1 MRWQDELKRQPEL
14 PPVVERRLQETYA
27 QVRARASEKQE
38 EPMNVTSIARKTVVG
53 ALIAAALATT
63 AMAGYASGSNA
74 VFADF
79 FRAVFGGQQEQQTV
93 EPAGKGGEDAAT
105 PQKLECKG
113 FTFTIGRNCYDPVIR
128 MGVLEVTV
136 DNPENGKGLHAE
148 GSGGRHLWSGKRPDW
163 EDAGMTLQ
171 LLRSDGN
178 YFDTYRVYYD
188 TERSTMERAYLYVVY
203 DNTGGGDKPSDITG
217 LKICIHDFT
226 EPSAEVQK
234 ELDAARQNGVGVY
247 NETLDRLQREG
258 KYHAALTETI
268 EVPLGSAP
276 KSWQATNE
284 NGEWEIS
291 VSEIGLRYNY
301 PLLSQARDKIV
312 LHFADGT
319 DYTVL
324 VMDTEM
330 DEDGHLIRAHLD
342 QTYVTL
348 IDPVLCSMTFDHMI
362 DMDQLVS
369 VSIDDRTWTV
379 AEK

>member
-1 MRWQDELKRQPEL
+1 MRWQDELKQQPEL

-79 FRAVFGGQQEQQTV
+79 FRAVFGGGQEQAG
-93 EPAGKGGEDAAT
+93 EPAVQEDAAA
-105 PQKLECKG
+105 PQKLECRG
-113 FTFTIGRNCYDPVIR
+113 FTFTIGRNCYDPVTR

-136 DNPENGKGLHAE
+136 DNPKNGKGLHAE

-163 EDAGMTLQ
+163 EDAGVYLQ

-178 YFDTYRVYYD
+178 YFDASVKYID
-188 TERSTMERAYLYVVY
+188 LERSTPERTYLYAVY
-203 DNTGGGDKPSDITG
+203 AIRGDKSDEITG
-217 LKICIHDFT
+217 LKIGIHDFT

-247 NETLDRLQREG
+247 NETLYRLKREG
-258 KYHAALTETI
+258 KYHGALTETI

-324 VMDTEM
+324 VMEQETL
-330 DEDGHLIRAHLD
+330 EDGDVIHHLD
-342 QTYVTL
+342 QVYVTL
-348 IDPVLCSMTFDHMI
+348 IDPVLSSMTFDHMI
-362 DMDQLVS
+362 DMDQLIS
-369 VSIDDRTWTV
+369 VTIDDRTWKVT
-379 AEK
+379 EK

>member
-79 FRAVFGGQQEQQTV
+79 FRAVFGGQQEKQTV

-136 DNPENGKGLHAE
+136 DNPKNGKGLHAE

-163 EDAGMTLQ
+163 EDAGVALQ
-171 LLRSDGN
+171 LRRSDGK
-178 YFDTYRVYYD
+178 YFETSREYIDL
-188 TERSTMERAYLYVVY
+188 ERSTPERVYLYVVY
-203 DNTGGGDKPSDITG
+203 DNSSRGDKSPEISG
-217 LKICIHDFT
+217 LKIRIRDNA
-226 EPSAEVQK
+226 EPSEEVQK
-234 ELDAARQNGVGVY
+234 ELDVARQNGIGVY
-247 NETLDRLQREG
+247 NETLDRLKREG
-258 KYHAALTETI
+258 KYHGALTETI

>member
-79 FRAVFGGQQEQQTV
+79 FRAVFGGGQEQAG
-93 EPAGKGGEDAAT
+93 EPAAQEDATA
-105 PQKLECKG
+105 PQKLECRG
-113 FTFTIGRNCYDPVIR
+113 FTFTIGRNCYDPVTR

-136 DNPENGKGLHAE
+136 DNPKNGKGLHAE
-148 GSGGRHLWSGKRPDW
+148 GSGGRHLWSGKEPDW
-163 EDAGMTLQ
+163 EDAGVYLK

-178 YFDTYRVYYD
+178 YFDASVKYID
-188 TERSTMERAYLYVVY
+188 LERSTPERTYLYAVY
-203 DNTGGGDKPSDITG
+203 AIRGDKSDEITG

-247 NETLDRLQREG
+247 NETLYRLQREG

-276 KSWQATNE
+276 KSWQAMNE

-330 DEDGHLIRAHLD
+330 DEDGHLIRAGLD

-348 IDPVLCSMTFDHMI
+348 IDPVLSSMTFDHRI

>member
-79 FRAVFGGQQEQQTV
+79 FRAVFGSGQEQAG
-93 EPAGKGGEDAAT
+93 EPAAQEDAAV
-105 PQKLECKG
+105 PQKLECRG
-113 FTFTIGRNCYDPVIR
+113 FTFTIGRNCYDPVTR

-136 DNPENGKGLHAE
+136 DNPKNGKGLHVRSE
-148 GSGGRHLWSGKRPDW
+148 VGRHPWSGKRPDW
-163 EDAGMTLQ
+163 EDAGVD
-171 LLRSDGN
+171 LRLERADGK
-178 YFDTYRVYYD
+178 YFNMSSSYID
-188 TERSTMERAYLYVVY
+188 TERSTPERVYLYMIY
-203 DNTGGGDKPSDITG
+203 DNTGMGDKSPESSG
-217 LKICIHDFT
+217 LRLSVCDFS
-226 EPSAEVQK
+226 EPSEEVQK
-234 ELDAARQNGVGVY
+234 ELDEAWQHGIDVY
-247 NETLDRLQREG
+247 DATYRRLRKEG
-258 KYHAALTETI
+258 KYHGVLTETI
-268 EVPLGSAP
+268 EVPLGGDEM

-330 DEDGHLIRAHLD
+330 NEDGHLIRAGLD

-369 VSIDDRTWTV
+369 VSIDDRTWMV

>member
-128 MGVLEVTV
+128 MGVLEITV
-136 DNPENGKGLHAE
+136 DNPKNGKGLHARSE
-148 GSGGRHLWSGKRPDW
+148 DATLPDW
-163 EDAGMTLQ
+163 EAAGIELQ
-171 LLRSDGN
+171 LLRADGN
-178 YFDTYRVYYD
+178 YFETSRVFLD
-188 TERSTMERAYLYVVY
+188 PDRSTAERAFLYVVY
-203 DNTGGGDKPSDITG
+203 DNSSRGNKTTEITG
-217 LKICIHDFT
+217 LKVFFCDNAK
-226 EPSAEVQK
+226 PSETVKK
-234 ELDAARQNGVGVY
+234 ELDAAWQKGIEAY
-247 NETLDRLQREG
+247 DAACKRLQKEG
-258 KYHAALTETI
+258 KYHAVLTETA

-276 KSWQATNE
+276 ESWQATDG
-284 NGEWEIS
+284 NGEWEVS

-301 PLLSQARDKIV
+301 PLLPQAHDKIV

-319 DYTVL
+319 DYPVL
-324 VMDTEM
+324 LFEEETE
-330 DEDGHLIRAHLD
+330 EDGYVEHHLS
-342 QTYVTL
+342 QTNVTL
-348 IDPVLCSMTFDHMI
+348 LDGVLTSMTFDHMI

-369 VSIDDRTWTV
+369 VTIDDRTWKVT
-379 AEK
+379 EK

>member
-79 FRAVFGGQQEQQTV
+79 FRAVFGGGQEQAG
-93 EPAGKGGEDAAT
+93 EPAAQEDATA
-105 PQKLECKG
+105 PQKLECRG
-113 FTFTIGRNCYDPVIR
+113 FTFTIGRNCYDPVTR

-136 DNPENGKGLHAE
+136 DNPKNGKGLHAE
-148 GSGGRHLWSGKRPDW
+148 GSGGRLVWCGKEPDW
-163 EDAGMTLQ
+163 EDAGVYLQ

-178 YFDTYRVYYD
+178 YFDASVKYID
-188 TERSTMERAYLYVVY
+188 LERSTPERTYLYAVY
-203 DNTGGGDKPSDITG
+203 AIRGDKSDEITG
-217 LKICIHDFT
+217 LKICIDDFT

-234 ELDAARQNGVGVY
+234 ELDVARQNGIGVY
-247 NETLDRLQREG
+247 NETLDRLKREG
-258 KYHAALTETI
+258 KYHGALTETI

>member
-79 FRAVFGGQQEQQTV
+79 FRAVFGGGQEQAG
-93 EPAGKGGEDAAT
+93 EPAVQEDATA
-105 PQKLECKG
+105 PQKLECRG
-113 FTFTIGRNCYDPVIR
+113 FTFTIGRNCYDPVTR

-136 DNPENGKGLHAE
+136 DNPKNGKGLHVRSE
-148 GSGGRHLWSGKRPDW
+148 VGRHPWSGKRPDW
-163 EDAGMTLQ
+163 EDAGVD
-171 LLRSDGN
+171 LRLERADGK
-178 YFDTYRVYYD
+178 YFNMSSSYID
-188 TERSTMERAYLYVVY
+188 TERSTPERVYLYMIY
-203 DNTGGGDKPSDITG
+203 DNTGMGDKSPESSG
-217 LKICIHDFT
+217 LRLSVCDFS
-226 EPSAEVQK
+226 EPSEEVQK
-234 ELDAARQNGVGVY
+234 ELDEAWQHGIDVY
-247 NETLDRLQREG
+247 DATYRRLRKEG
-258 KYHAALTETI
+258 KYHGVLTETI
-268 EVPLGSAP
+268 EVPLGGDEM

-324 VMDTEM
+324 VMEQETL
-330 DEDGHLIRAHLD
+330 EDGDVIHHLD
-342 QTYVTL
+342 QVYVTL
-348 IDPVLCSMTFDHMI
+348 IDPVLSSMTFDHMI

-369 VSIDDRTWTV
+369 VTIDDRTWKVT
-379 AEK
+379 EK